1 MEAWARARTIWK
13 GRDISVRIGYKASAE
28 QFGPRDLL
36 EFSVEAE
43 RAGLELIATSDHFQ
57 PWRHYGG
64 HAPAALSWLGAVGQA
79 TRSAVLGTSALTPTL
94 RYHPSIIAQA
104 FATLGSLCP
113 GRVFLGVGTGE
124 AINETPATGAEFPG
138 RKERRLRLAEAIA
151 LIRLLWTEER
161 VDFEGDYYQTSRA
174 TIYDRPERQVPIFV
188 AAGGPLAA
196 RLAGRVGDGFIC
208 TSGKDPALYRELL
221 DNVEEGARTAGRDP
235 SAIRNMIE
243 VKVSYDRDKQFAYD
257 ACGWWAALALTPE
270 QKEGIED
277 PLEMERVAN
286 ENADR
291 AHTRFIVS
299 DDPEE
304 VVDRIGAYLDLGFQD
319 LLLHAPGNDQ
329 RRFLDQ
335 FTEDVLP
342 LLRERAGRSSRPS
355 VAVS

>member
-1 MEAWARARTIWK
+1 M
-13 GRDISVRIGYKASAE
+13 
-28 QFGPRDLL
+28 
-36 EFSVEAE
+36 
-43 RAGLELIATSDHFQ
+43 
-57 PWRHYGG
+57 
-64 HAPAALSWLGAVGQA
+64 
-79 TRSAVLGTSALTPTL
+79 LGTSVLTPTL

-104 FATLGSLCP
+104 FATLGSLYP

-124 AINETPATGAEFPG
+124 AMNETPATGAEFPG

-161 VDFEGDYYQTSRA
+161 VDFKGDYYETSRA
-174 TIYDRPERQVPIFV
+174 TIYDRPELPVPIFV

-257 ACGWWAALALTPE
+257 ACRWWAALALTPE

-277 PLEMERVAN
+277 PLELERL
-286 ENADR
+286 ADAHPER
-291 AHTRFIVS
+291 AASRFIVS
-299 DDPEE
+299 TDPDE
-304 VVDRIGAYLDLGFQD
+304 VVDRGAPYVELGFTE
-319 LLLHAPGNDQ
+319 LVFHGPGEDQ
-329 RRFLDQ
+329 ERFLEL
-335 FTEDVLP
+335 FTRDVLP
-342 LLRERAGRSSRPS
+342 RLSRRFG
-355 VAVS
+355 